1 LNRKNTQRQLEL
13 LCKRL
18 LLQGRLPL
26 SNGGL
31 NVLEQEHRILV
42 INPGSTST
50 KIGVFDNEISVLE
63 KTLRHDSDV
72 INSFE
77 NIIDQYEFRKKTI
90 LETLDLEGINISKLS
105 AVCGRGG
112 LLRPIEGG
120 TYSVNEAM
128 LADLR
133 AGFAGQHASNLGGIL
148 AYEIASGL
156 NIPSYIVDP
165 VVVDELDSIARISG
179 FSMIERKSI
188 FHALNQKAVARRV
201 AKDLGRKYEELN
213 LIVTHMGGGITV
225 GAHKQGRVV
234 DVNNGLHG
242 DGPFSPERAG
252 TVPAGDLVGLCYS
265 GSFYRE
271 EVMKKLVGQGGLVG
285 YLGTND
291 AVKVEKMIE
300 NGDEKAKLVYSAMAY
315 QVAKEIGSASAVL
328 GGKVDA
334 IILTGGLAYGK
345 GFVKEISERINWIA
359 DVIIQPGENEL
370 QALAEGALRVLRGEE
385 TEKEYPGKAANKAAI
400 K

>member
-1 LNRKNTQRQLEL
+1 
-13 LCKRL
+13 
-18 LLQGRLPL
+18 
-26 SNGGL
+26 
-31 NVLEQEHRILV
+31 VQETNNRILV

-50 KIGVFDNEISVLE
+50 KIGVFDNDISIFE
-63 KTLRHDSDV
+63 QTIRHDSEV
-72 INSFE
+72 INQFE
-77 NIIDQYEFRKKTI
+77 NIIDQYEFRKNTI
-90 LETLDLEGINISKLS
+90 LETLDNEGINISKLS

-120 TYSVNEAM
+120 TYGVNEQM
-128 LADLR
+128 LKDLR
-133 AGFAGQHASNLGGIL
+133 AGYSGQHASNLGGII
-148 AYEIASGL
+148 AFEIATGL

-165 VVVDELDSIARISG
+165 VVVDELDPIARISG
-179 FSMIERKSI
+179 FSLIERNSI

-201 AKDLGRKYEELN
+201 AKDLGKRYEDLN

-225 GAHKQGRVV
+225 GAHKNGKVV

-252 TVPAGDLVGLCYS
+252 TVPAGDLVALCYS
-265 GSFYRE
+265 GDFYRE
-271 EVMKKLVGQGGLVG
+271 EIMKKLVGQGGLVG

-291 AVKVEKMIE
+291 AVRVEKMIE
-300 NGDEKAKLVYSAMAY
+300 KGDEKAKLVYSAMAY

-328 GGKVDA
+328 SGKVDA

-345 GFVKEISERINWIA
+345 EFVKEISDRISWIA
-359 DVIIQPGENEL
+359 DVIVQPGENEL

-385 TEKEYPGKAANKAAI
+385 KEKEYPGTI
-400 K
+400 KDRAKV